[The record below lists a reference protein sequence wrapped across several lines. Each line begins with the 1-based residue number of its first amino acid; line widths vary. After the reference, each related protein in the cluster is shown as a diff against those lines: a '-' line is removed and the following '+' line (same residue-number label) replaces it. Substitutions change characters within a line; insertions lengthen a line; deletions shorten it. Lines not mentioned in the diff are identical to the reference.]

1 MNDFELVQFKS
12 DTDPESIT
20 YKCKTF
26 SVLNQFVYVTF
37 DGQDLL
43 FKISEAK

>member
-12 DTDPESIT
+12 DTDPESIKHT
-20 YKCKTF
+20 SKTI

-37 DGQDLL
+37 DGTDLL